1 MALAKNVPVG
11 FAHVGILEP
20 LVAHLKEVDVH
31 PDHGHRGIGT
41 RLVMAVCKSVGL
53 AGYAFVTLTTFR
65 DVPWNMPLYAKLGFQ
80 EVDRKS

>member
-1 MALAKNVPVG
+1 VPLG

-41 RLVMAVCKSVGL
+41 R
-53 AGYAFVTLTTFR
+53 
-65 DVPWNMPLYAKLGFQ
+65 
-80 EVDRKS
+80 